1 PLLVG
6 VSRKRMIADLTG
18 VLDPLARVHGSVGAH
33 VAAVARGARL
43 VRTHDVAATRQ
54 ALDAAWPIL
63 SPAFPAGH

>member
-1 PLLVG
+1 
-6 VSRKRMIADLTG
+6 
-18 VLDPLARVHGSVGAH
+18 